1 MSVSLTENSPYGLGE
16 FQGGRQITGDYRW
29 VGSYGDEGLESWTSE
44 YTNIWNPYPI
54 YLHAN
59 QVRILPSLDTSEVDT
74 VWTWGTNVH
83 PAD

>member
-59 QVRILPSLDTSEVDT
+59 QVRTSTSLDK
-74 VWTWGTNVH
+74 G
-83 PAD
+83 